1 MGDIHFMLDE
11 TDKRIL
17 SILANDGRINNLALA
32 EAINLSP
39 TPCARRVKRLEEA
52 GIIEGYRA
60 IVNRHALGYALSAFI
75 AVTLDHHTP
84 ERFRVF
90 EEQVS
95 QFPEVIRMSIV
106 TGRAEDYLLQVLVG
120 SMQEFEGSA
129 GGNPNPPPGGI
140 NAHPSSEGRGVLD
153 RQPQP

>member
-1 MGDIHFMLDE
+1 MSDIHFVLDE
-11 TDKRIL
+11 TAKRIL

-120 SMQEFEGSA
+120 SMQEFEEFLLGKLHRI
-129 GGNPNPPPGGI
+129 PGVI
-140 NAHPSSEGRGVLD
+140 NVHSSFEMRCVLD

>member
-17 SILANDGRINNLALA
+17 SILANGRINNRALA

-120 SMQEFEGSA
+120 SMQEFEEFLLGKL
-129 GGNPNPPPGGI
+129 NRIPGVI
-140 NAHPSSEGRGVLD
+140 NVHSSFEMRCVLD